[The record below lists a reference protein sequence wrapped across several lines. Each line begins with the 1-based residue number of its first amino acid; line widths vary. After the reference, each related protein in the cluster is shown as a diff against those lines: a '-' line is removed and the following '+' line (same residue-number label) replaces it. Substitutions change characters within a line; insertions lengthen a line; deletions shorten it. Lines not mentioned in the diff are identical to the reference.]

1 MEAENLLRN
10 VLEISLFFANLSGLT
25 INYQKSVVIW
35 LGSKKNNDERFLRD
49 KNFTWDPGGPDNT
62 RFKYLGIWFSTNI
75 ELITQINLE
84 NKLTEISKICNIWKK
99 RSLTPYG
106 KITVL
111 KTLALSKLTY
121 IFMNLP
127 DPNQD
132 FLKRLDSIF
141 YQFLWDGKPGK
152 IAKDHMNMSK
162 ENGGFNMIN
171 VFDYVSCLKIGLF
184 KKMLLDEEMKTLL
197 LKMYPMLQN
206 ICTLGYVFF
215 DKLIDNIPNQFWCDI
230 CKHVKRL
237 LIKKTPDNYD
247 DIVSEFIFYNKNILV
262 NNEIVFYRNW
272 LQNDIFQ
279 IQHLLNNDGTFMNYN
294 AFRGKYPNVRSN
306 FLQYQGLVNSI
317 KNYIAGQNVSEKDIN
332 DVQEPI
338 GWRTLRGSKK
348 DIREELKKQPN
359 KHISMIKWDNQFG
372 TLNWNRI
379 FMKCYKTT
387 IDVKLRWFQMRLLYR
402 VLPTNRLLHIKRI
415 KDNDMCNFCQTT
427 IQTIPHLFWDCPH
440 VVIFWRNL
448 NDTFIHKLPHAQN
461 LQLSKDLV
469 LFGYKDN
476 VYMDK
481 PMDLFILLAKY
492 HIYSCKMSNN
502 FPSGHVF
509 LKLFKYRYKL
519 EKLNMYNPDNNYDK
533 FNLDWMPYTS
543 ILEQV

>member
-1 MEAENLLRN
+1 
-10 VLEISLFFANLSGLT
+10 
-25 INYQKSVVIW
+25 
-35 LGSKKNNDERFLRD
+35 
-49 KNFTWDPGGPDNT
+49 
-62 RFKYLGIWFSTNI
+62 
-75 ELITQINLE
+75 
-84 NKLTEISKICNIWKK
+84 
-99 RSLTPYG
+99 
-106 KITVL
+106 
-111 KTLALSKLTY
+111 
-121 IFMNLP
+121 
-127 DPNQD
+127 
-132 FLKRLDSIF
+132 
-141 YQFLWDGKPGK
+141 
-152 IAKDHMNMSK
+152 
-162 ENGGFNMIN
+162 
-171 VFDYVSCLKIGLF
+171 
-184 KKMLLDEEMKTLL
+184 
-197 LKMYPMLQN
+197 
-206 ICTLGYVFF
+206 
-215 DKLIDNIPNQFWCDI
+215 
-230 CKHVKRL
+230 
-237 LIKKTPDNYD
+237 
-247 DIVSEFIFYNKNILV
+247 
-262 NNEIVFYRNW
+262 
-272 LQNDIFQ
+272 
-279 IQHLLNNDGTFMNYN
+279 
-294 AFRGKYPNVRSN
+294 
-306 FLQYQGLVNSI
+306 
-317 KNYIAGQNVSEKDIN
+317 
-332 DVQEPI
+332 
-338 GWRTLRGSKK
+338 
-348 DIREELKKQPN
+348 
-359 KHISMIKWDNQFG
+359 MIKWDNQFG

-461 LQLSKDLV
+461 LQLSKELV